1 MAKTRILEVPLEKLP
16 ATSDAGEHL
25 DADRPVFGP
34 GKIFQVD
41 FKSRPM
47 GQ

>member
-1 MAKTRILEVPLEKLP
+1 MAKTKNLEAPLEKLP
-16 ATSDAGEHL
+16 ATSDAGEGL
-25 DADRPVFGP
+25 DAARPAFGP
-34 GKIFQVD
+34 GKIRQVD

>member
-1 MAKTRILEVPLEKLP
+1 MAKTKNLEAPLEKLS
-16 ATSDAGEHL
+16 ATSDAGEVL
-25 DADRPVFGP
+25 DATGPTFGP
-34 GKIFQVD
+34 GNIRQVD